1 MGWLKDTLKKVGG
14 IAKKVIASPIGGAVA
29 SLIPGGGVAAS
40 AARFALSQAGKGKE
54 SKPKEPKNVV
64 QQPTIQSRT
73 QSAPIE
79 QQQEQPK
86 GGFMQLIKKYWYAF
100 AGGLV
105 GLVVI
110 LFFAFRKKQ
119 PSRNVSTARQRA
131 AAKARAAKAAK
142 ARTTRKR

>member
-1 MGWLKDTLKKVGG
+1 MGWLKDTFKKIGG
-14 IAKKVIASPIGGAVA
+14 VAKKIIASPIGGAVA
-29 SLIPGGGVAAS
+29 SLIPGAGVAAS
-40 AARFALSQAGKGKE
+40 AARFALSQAGKGSSK
-54 SKPKEPKNVV
+54 KPKEPKTVV
-64 QQPTIQSRT
+64 QQPTVQSRT

-79 QQQEQPK
+79 QPQEQPK
-86 GGFMQLIKKYWYAF
+86 GGFVDLLKKYWYAF

-119 PSRNVSTARQRA
+119 PVKATSTARQRA